1 VLEVVFLTHIPNIII
16 IIIIIIINIMK
27 IIETGTI
34 LVSKMSFQKSC
45 LQYCRKK
52 LQQEKF

>member
-1 VLEVVFLTHIPNIII
+1 MLEVVFLTHIPNIII